1 MLQDDMSPQI
11 VTPASPLT
19 GYNKVY
25 CKSTGDVYIQNS
37 SGLEQPVA
45 SNWTLVSKT
54 GTYVATSSDS
64 IILASA
70 GSAFTVTLPT
80 AVGAMGQIYT
90 VKKTDISTNVVTV
103 ATTSSQTIDGNPT
116 TLLPFQYDFI
126 SIVSDGTNWQI
137 INSAV
142 TQDMR
147 HVDFLNMATGIYAS
161 VPRWAAGASSAIA
174 TGSLALVPV
183 WMPQGFVVGN
193 LVWGTAGTAGATLTH
208 QWMGLYD
215 SSYNQLAVTSDKTTT
230 AVPADTKFT
239 WAVATIA
246 SGASSSFTTTY
257 TGTYFIGLMIAA
269 TTMPNAAG
277 AFGGTNPF
285 MTDTPAFGASDSG
298 QTTPPA
304 FPHTAATP
312 TNVAGT
318 ARFFYGAATA

>member
-1 MLQDDMSPQI
+1 MSPQI
-11 VTPASPLT
+11 ATPASPLV

-25 CKSTGDVYIQNS
+25 CKSGGDVFVLNS

-45 SNWTLVSKT
+45 SNWMLVSKT
-54 GTYVATSSDS
+54 GNYTATSADS

-80 AVGAMGQIYT
+80 AAGASGQIYT
-90 VKKTDISTNVVTV
+90 VKKTDVSTNVVTV
-103 ATTSSQTIDGNPT
+103 ATTSSQTIDGSAT
-116 TLLPFQYDFI
+116 ALLPFQNDFI
-126 SIVSDGTNWQI
+126 SVVSDGTNWQI

-142 TQDMR
+142 TQDVR
-147 HVDFLNMATGIYAS
+147 HLIALNMATGIYANI
-161 VPRWAAGASSAIA
+161 PRWAAGASAAIA
-174 TGSLALVPV
+174 TGSLALVPL
-183 WMPQGFVVGN
+183 WMPSGFVVGN
-193 LVWGTAGTAGATLTH
+193 LVWGSAGTAGATLTH

-215 SSYNQLAVTSDKTTT
+215 SSYVQLAVTADKTNT

-239 WAVATIA
+239 WPIATIA
-246 SGASSSFTTTY
+246 SGASSTFTTTY

-269 TTMPNAAG
+269 TTMPNASG
-277 AFGGTNPF
+277 AFGSVNPF
-285 MTDTPAFGASDSG
+285 MADTPAFGASDSG

-312 TNVAGT
+312 TNVTGT